1 MTNNIFLHGLKLNT
15 KIGVPDW
22 ERAVSQQLIIDVDIQ
37 LKGNQIFTE
46 DDISK
51 TIDYSLVESEIKL
64 IALKHEYRLLEDF
77 GEDIVSRLKEKF
89 NFEKIILKI
98 SKQKILPD
106 TDFVGIIL
114 ER

>member
-22 ERAVSQQLIIDVDIQ
+22 EKAVSQQLIIDVDIQ
-37 LKGNQIFTE
+37 LKGNQIF
-46 DDISK
+46 DSNDISK
-51 TIDYSLVESEIKL
+51 TIDYALIESEIKEVSL
-64 IALKHEYRLLEDF
+64 THEHRLLEDF
-77 GEDIVSRLKEKF
+77 GEDIISHLKEKF
-89 NFEKIILKI
+89 HFEKIILKI

>member
-22 ERAVSQQLIIDVDIQ
+22 ERSISQQLIIDVDIQ
-37 LKGNQIFTE
+37 LKGSQIFKSN
-46 DDISK
+46 DISK
-51 TIDYSLVESEIKL
+51 TIDYAMIESEIKI
-64 IALKHEYRLLEDF
+64 IALKHEHHLLEDF
-77 GEDIVSRLKEKF
+77 GEDIIGRLKEKF
-89 NFEKIILKI
+89 HFEKIILKI